1 MFGGERLFFISGKYR
16 LDLEPLL
23 MYLRERH
30 ERFLLER
37 KALLKKEE
45 EQMML

>member
-1 MFGGERLFFISGKYR
+1 
-16 LDLEPLL
+16 
-23 MYLRERH
+23 MYLREKH

-45 EQMML
+45 EQMMM

>member
-1 MFGGERLFFISGKYR
+1 MFAGERLFFISGKYR
-16 LDLEPLL
+16 LDLQPLL
-23 MYLRERH
+23 MYLREKH

-45 EQMML
+45 EQMMM